1 MPQEIIINFS
11 DVTFEYG
18 YKKEI
23 LEEVSFSVRSGM
35 KVALMGQN
43 GAGKSTLFKL
53 ITGALQQQ
61 AGTIS
66 VKKEL
71 TVATAHQT
79 ITPDERELTLED
91 FFKKVYEGESHEL
104 KRSANK
110 VLSAVNL
117 STELDK
123 KIKQFSGGQQAR
135 ILLAAALIQE
145 PDVLLLDEPTNNLD
159 PEGIGHLMMFLM
171 TYPKTVLVISHD
183 ADFLN
188 TFVDGVLYLDAATH
202 KIEQYQGTYY
212 DVVEQIQAR
221 IEKENRLNA
230 RMAKEIQENKEKIN
244 YFANKGGKM
253 RLVAKKMREK
263 VEAYESEKV
272 VVRKEDRTIRNFT
285 IPVQKDLPSTVLTID
300 SFTILEQGNE
310 ITKQAKI
317 LLGKNQ
323 HLLIQGPNGI
333 GKTHLLE
340 TLAEGKS
347 PGAKISPG
355 VQVGYY
361 RQDFSTL
368 NYAHTVHESLL
379 EAMIAGDSEGTE
391 EHLRSVAAGFLITS
405 QLIKREI
412 SELSEGQK
420 GLVSFARLVLQKP
433 GLLILDEPTN
443 HINFRHIPVIARALD
458 EYSGTMILVSHVDE
472 FVEKIR
478 IDQKLDLTA

>member
-1 MPQEIIINFS
+1 MSQEIIINFS
-11 DVTFEYG
+11 DVTYEYG

-23 LEEVSFSVRSGM
+23 LDEVSFSVRSGM

-53 ITGALQQQ
+53 ITGNLKPLS
-61 AGTIS
+61 GTVA

-71 TVATAHQT
+71 TVATAHQAVT
-79 ITPDERELTLED
+79 SQEREMTLEE
-91 FFKKVYEGESHEL
+91 FFQKVFVGESHEL
-104 KRSANK
+104 KRRIHKA
-110 VLSAVNL
+110 LAAVNL
-117 STELDK
+117 HGELDK
-123 KIKQFSGGQQAR
+123 KVKNFSGGQQAR

-159 PEGIGHLMMFLM
+159 DEGIGHLMVFLM
-171 TYPKTVLVISHD
+171 TYPKTVIVISHD

-188 TFVDGVLYLDAATH
+188 TFVDGVLYLDVATR

-272 VVRKEDRTIRNFT
+272 VVRKEDKTIRHFQ
-285 IPVQKDLPSTVLTID
+285 IPTQKELPSTVMTID
-300 SFTILEQGNE
+300 AFTIMEKGRE
-310 ITKQAKI
+310 VTKNTKI

-323 HLLIQGPNGI
+323 HLLIKGPNGI
-333 GKTHLLE
+333 GKSHLIE
-340 TLAEGKS
+340 SLATQRA
-347 PGAKISPG
+347 PQAKVTPG
-355 VQVGYY
+355 VRIGYY

-368 NYAHTVHESLL
+368 NPSHTVHQSLV
-379 EAMIAGDSEGTE
+379 EAMLESGEDAGE

-405 QLIKREI
+405 HLIKREI
-412 SELSEGQK
+412 EELSEGQK
-420 GLVSFARLVLQKP
+420 GLVSFARLVLQRP

-443 HINFRHIPVIARALD
+443 HINFRHLPVIAAALD
-458 EYSGTMILVSHVDE
+458 SYKGTMILVSHVED
-472 FVEKIR
+472 FIEKVR
-478 IDQKLDLTA
+478 IDQVLDLAA